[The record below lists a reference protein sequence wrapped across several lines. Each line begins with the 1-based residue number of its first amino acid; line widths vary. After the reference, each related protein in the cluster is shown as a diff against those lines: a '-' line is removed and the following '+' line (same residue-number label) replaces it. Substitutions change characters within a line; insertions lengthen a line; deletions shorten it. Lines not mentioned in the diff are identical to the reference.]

1 VLQRW
6 WLFLL
11 FVGLLW
17 TTAQTPAHAEV
28 KVVELR
34 HRPADEMAATLEPLL
49 GRDSS
54 VSAYGGKLI
63 LKGSAKELA
72 ELEQLVRKLDIER
85 STLRLAL
92 RQSSAT
98 LTSGQQQAMGGRIQT
113 GPGASSELSTRFER
127 TLGTGSQNS
136 DQFLL
141 VLDGEE
147 GYIAIGREV
156 PYTSELAV
164 LAGRHLA
171 VAQRTEFRRVST
183 GFRVRP
189 QVLAEGVQLELTP
202 HMASLDRQAQG
213 GELTF
218 STLTS
223 TVVIPLGQW
232 YNLAGHLE
240 SRDEIS
246 RAILARSLGSG
257 QSHNQIYIKVD
268 RADDQSFQR

>member
-1 VLQRW
+1 MLQRW

-11 FVGLLW
+11 FVGLLLPA
-17 TTAQTPAHAEV
+17 AQTPAHAEV

-85 STLRLAL
+85 STLRLSL

-147 GYIAIGREV
+147 GYIAVGREV

-171 VAQRTEFRRVST
+171 VAQRTEFRGVST

-202 HMASLDRQAQG
+202 HMASLDRRDQG

-232 YNLAGHLE
+232 YNLAGHLQ

-268 RADDQSFQR
+268 RADDKSFQR